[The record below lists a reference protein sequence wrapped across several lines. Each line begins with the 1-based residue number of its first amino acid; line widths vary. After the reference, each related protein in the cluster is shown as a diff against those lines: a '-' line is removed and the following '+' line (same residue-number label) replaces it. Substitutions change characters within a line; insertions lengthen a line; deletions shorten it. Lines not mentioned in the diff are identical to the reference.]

1 MAIWE
6 AQRRLSVKP
15 GSSRDETPSAP
26 PAKGVSSPPGASP
39 PSPATTSE
47 TAEEAPIFSFR
58 AWLGS
63 WEMLCPTTRFPT
75 FLPALSLPCTGPSG
89 QAASG
94 LRCLPLSS
102 RELPRRPSIWTQP
115 LSGRPSWVTSPTV
128 DPPALYRGREGGREE
143 WREGWRDGREE
154 KLSLAPKSV
163 PLPSCP
169 LSFGGSRLSTRQAL
183 NKAHHCVG
191 LFFPYIAAPLSH
203 VTGHDSPVD
212 SFC

>member
-75 FLPALSLPCTGPSG
+75 FPPALSLPCTGPSG

-128 DPPALYRGREGGREE
+128 DPPACIEGGKEE
-143 WREGWRDGREE
+143 GKNGGKDGEMEGKRNCLWHPN
-154 KLSLAPKSV
+154 LYPFPAV
-163 PLPSCP
+163 PFPLVAVACP
-169 LSFGGSRLSTRQAL
+169 LA
-183 NKAHHCVG
+183 K
-191 LFFPYIAAPLSH
+191 P
-203 VTGHDSPVD
+203 
-212 SFC
+212 